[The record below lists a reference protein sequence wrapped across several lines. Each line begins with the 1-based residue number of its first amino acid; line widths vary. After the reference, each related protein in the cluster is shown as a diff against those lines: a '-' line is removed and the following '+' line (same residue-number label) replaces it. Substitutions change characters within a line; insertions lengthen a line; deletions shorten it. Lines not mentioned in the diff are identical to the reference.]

1 MENRPGARRIE
12 RTACVSR
19 AGESRLSPRAVLCF
33 TPRAGSPI
41 PTLRQFVLAHVT
53 QLVLAVDALVA
64 KNTIQVV
71 ALAILNGLLAVYAGV
86 QIAEIRSL
94 VSGYLA
100 VLIWVIP
107 A

>member
-1 MENRPGARRIE
+1 MK
-12 RTACVSR
+12 
-19 AGESRLSPRAVLCF
+19 
-33 TPRAGSPI
+33 
-41 PTLRQFVLAHVT
+41 